1 MEFLR
6 DEHADKVESETS
18 DDIDKTITDSGA
30 ETESRFEDPV
40 IELETPDAWP
50 DHQGRDNKETSGKR
64 LRWLHIIGENIEYFS
79 RYHYQEIYLIL
90 ISEKKI
96 LPFTVLLVG
105 AIYAIVAAIFYFQ

>member
-6 DEHADKVESETS
+6 DEDINKIESLIES
-18 DDIDKTITDSGA
+18 SEGKAIIDSGA
-30 ETESRFEDPV
+30 ETESRLGDPAV
-40 IELETPDAWP
+40 ELETPEAWP
-50 DHQGRDNKETSGKR
+50 DNQGRDNKETSGKR

-79 RYHYQEIYLIL
+79 RYYYQEIYLIL